1 MGDYMQDAVERYCKE
16 RKVKKKDFAK
26 KIGVTPAKLSHWLAG
41 RTRFSVLILEKIQAL
56 ISVGMDIDA

>member
-16 RKVKKKDFAK
+16 RKVKKKDFAE

-41 RTRFSVLILEKIQAL
+41 RTRFSVLILEKIQAIL
-56 ISVGMDIDA
+56 SVGMDIDT